1 MQTIEWSALAWCCV
15 PIALMLGLAHRWE
28 LGVSRVLVASVRM
41 LVQLVA
47 VGYVLVVL
55 FAQPS
60 PWISA
65 AVMIGMLVIAAWISV
80 GPLHDRGDVLLPAAM
95 ALLISVSLHLFL
107 SLFLVIKADPWY
119 SPTVCIP
126 LAGMYLANT
135 MNTIS
140 LSLERYQAER
150 TRLPLGEAR
159 GVAFQAAMIPQI
171 NALLAVGLVALPGMM
186 TGQILS
192 GVSPLVAVRYQVM
205 IMAMLLGAGGL
216 GAALV
221 LTFIGRKE
229 SITR

>member
-1 MQTIEWSALAWCCV
+1 MQIIEWSALAWCCV
-15 PIALMLGLAHRWE
+15 PIALMLGLASRWK
-28 LGVSRVLVASVRM
+28 LGVSRVLVASLRM

-47 VGYVLVVL
+47 VGYVLVIL

-60 PWISA
+60 PWVSA
-65 AVMIGMLVIAAWISV
+65 AVMLCMLLIATWISV
-80 GPLHDRGDVLLPAAM
+80 GPLKDRRNVLMPAAV
-95 ALLISVSLHLFL
+95 ALLVSASLHLFL
-107 SLFLVIKADPWY
+107 SLFMVIKADPWY

-140 LSLERYQAER
+140 LSVERYQAER
-150 TRLPLGEAR
+150 SRLPLDEAR
-159 GVAFQAAMIPQI
+159 RVAFQAAMIPQI

-205 IMAMLLGAGGL
+205 IMAMLLGASGL
-216 GAALV
+216 GASLV
-221 LTFIGRKE
+221 LTLIGRRE